1 MRLFLGFSCDGDQLA
16 ATLDEAPGTTGL
28 LIVSGGNE
36 IRSGGHANQARLAAW
51 AAGEG
56 HPVFRYD
63 RRGIGDSAGTNRG
76 YLEGGPALRAAVTA
90 FRDACPSL
98 DRIVAFGNCDA
109 AALLIHSAAD
119 LDIDALL
126 LANPWLIEPSGTP
139 DLADGAA
146 DGLSPIPAAM
156 PSSAAIRARYL
167 ARLKNPV
174 RLLRD
179 LMGGAIDLR
188 KFAAGLARLRAR
200 QAPSPL
206 AARAAAALE
215 ALETPATILIAQ
227 ADATA
232 LTFMAAWKSPLFR
245 KAQRNPRVRLTAH
258 ATSSHSFS
266 DASSQRWLREEI
278 LDSLQKV

>member
-1 MRLFLGFSCDGDQLA
+1 MRRFLCFSCDGDHLA
-16 ATLDEAPGTTGL
+16 ATLDESHGTTGL

-51 AAGEG
+51 AAGKG

-63 RRGIGDSAGTNRG
+63 RPGIGDSAGTNRG

-109 AALLIHSAAD
+109 AALLIHSAGD

-126 LANPWLIEPSGTP
+126 LANPWLIEPFGTP

-146 DGLSPIPAAM
+146 DGPSPM

-215 ALETPATILIAQ
+215 ALETPTTILIAQ

-245 KAQRNPRVRLTAH
+245 KVQRNPRVRLTAH
-258 ATSSHSFS
+258 PTSSHSFS

>member
-1 MRLFLGFSCDGDQLA
+1 
-16 ATLDEAPGTTGL
+16 
-28 LIVSGGNE
+28 
-36 IRSGGHANQARLAAW
+36 
-51 AAGEG
+51 
-56 HPVFRYD
+56 
-63 RRGIGDSAGTNRG
+63 
-76 YLEGGPALRAAVTA
+76 
-90 FRDACPSL
+90 
-98 DRIVAFGNCDA
+98 
-109 AALLIHSAAD
+109 
-119 LDIDALL
+119 
-126 LANPWLIEPSGTP
+126 
-139 DLADGAA
+139 
-146 DGLSPIPAAM
+146 M

-167 ARLKNPV
+167 ARLKHPV

-245 KAQRNPRVRLTAH
+245 KVQRNPRVRLTAH

>member
-76 YLEGGPALRAAVTA
+76 YLEGGPALRAAVTT

-109 AALLIHSAAD
+109 AALLIHSAGD

-126 LANPWLIEPSGTP
+126 LANPWLIERSGTP
-139 DLADGAA
+139 DMTDGAA
-146 DGLSPIPAAM
+146 DGPSPM

-179 LMGGAIDLR
+179 LMGGAVDLR

-245 KAQRNPRVRLTAH
+245 KVKRNPRLRLTAH